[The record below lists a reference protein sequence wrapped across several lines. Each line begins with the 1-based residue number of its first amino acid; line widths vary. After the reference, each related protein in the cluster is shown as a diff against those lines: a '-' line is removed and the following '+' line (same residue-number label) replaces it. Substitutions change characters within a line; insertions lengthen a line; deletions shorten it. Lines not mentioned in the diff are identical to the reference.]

1 MSGSDLRVHFADRS
15 FLYAVIKIG
24 RQYRL
29 HIFRGASVKYEADL
43 RKAPALSVDQ
53 TVKPDGSGI
62 NQLLNEVRVQ
72 QHQGV
77 PTAFM
82 RKEQLAMFPLEYGLC
97 IIENCHANLLLQS
110 GRMQCSERRWQAGY
124 YMVA

>member
-29 HIFRGASVKYEADL
+29 HIFRGAFVKYEADL

-53 TVKPDGSGI
+53 TVQPDGSGI
-62 NQLLNEVRVQ
+62 NQLLNDVQ
-72 QHQGV
+72 AQPHQGV
-77 PTAFM
+77 PHALM
-82 RKEQLAMFPLEYGLC
+82 RQEQFAKR
-97 IIENCHANLLLQS
+97 S
-110 GRMQCSERRWQAGY
+110 DERRVGTECARTGRYRWSTNTY
-124 YMVA
+124 K